1 MLTLVVDTNLF
12 HEFRPLDTLPW
23 SEITDANEIILL
35 VSDPVQTEL
44 DEQKKSSRAR
54 IKRRALEWVKR
65 FRELLKA
72 GETDLVVVEGSPRV
86 VLRLD
91 DTRPS
96 KVHENVLDLAVPDDA
111 IVAIAVNHQDRSAP
125 GELAI
130 FSDDLRPMRKAR
142 QVGLEFIEI
151 PDGWRRVPEQTEE
164 DKEKQRL
171 KEQIALLKRQEP
183 DLTLSCSLGSPSEF
197 VLPIYEPMTE
207 DQIEELMQLWTAQHP
222 IETNFERAKDSLL
235 ASTIPAVALGLS
247 RREFRPASE
256 TDIAQYKEDQYPAW
270 QERCRQK
277 LSEAHLFFSH
287 IEQSLTLDVELCN
300 QGTRPADDLQITFS
314 IVGGL
319 SVMPDPASEAE
330 EADED
335 EARDVQ
341 SFDLPP
347 PPEAPQGKWV
357 TIDPFG
363 SMLGRNY
370 GAIDP
375 FAPPYLG
382 TTLQDVLRENQRD
395 PNLFYYRNRPSEPVA
410 SYSLTCKQF
419 RHAGPPEIFSLL
431 VRPDRENVEALD
443 GKNALLEVV
452 CNASNLSDFDP
463 LKLSLKLK
471 VEAKSTYDLLLK
483 KMGQNPFNMPTGL
496 FGSDE

>member
-23 SEITDANEIILL
+23 SEITDADEIILL

-96 KVHENVLDLAVPDDA
+96 KEHENVLDLAVPDDV
-111 IVAIAVNHQDRSAP
+111 IVAIAVQYQDGSAS
-125 GELAI
+125 GDLAI

-151 PDGWRRVPEQTEE
+151 PDGWRRDPEQTEE

-171 KEQIALLKRQEP
+171 REQIAFLKQQEP
-183 DLTLSCSLGSPSEF
+183 DLTLSCSLDSPSEF

-207 DQIEELMQLWTAQHP
+207 DQIEELMQLWTSRHP
-222 IETNFERAKDSLL
+222 IETNFERAKDSHL
-235 ASTIPAVALGLS
+235 ASAIPAVAFGLS

-256 TDIAQYKEDQYPAW
+256 TDITQYKEDQYPAW
-270 QERCRQK
+270 LERCRQK
-277 LSEAHLFFSH
+277 LSEAHLFYNH
-287 IEQSLTLDVELCN
+287 IEQSLTLDVELRN
-300 QGTRPADDLQITFS
+300 QGTRPADDLQITFA

-330 EADED
+330 ETDED
-335 EARDVQ
+335 AARDFP
-341 SFDLPP
+341 SFDLPR

-357 TIDPFG
+357 TIDPFA
-363 SMLGRNY
+363 SILSRNY

-375 FAPPYLG
+375 FVPPYLG

-395 PNLFYYRNRPSEPVA
+395 PNVFYYRNRPSEPVA

-419 RHAGPPEIFSLL
+419 RHASPPETFSLL

-443 GKNALLEVV
+443 E
-452 CNASNLSDFDP
+452 
-463 LKLSLKLK
+463 
-471 VEAKSTYDLLLK
+471 K
-483 KMGQNPFNMPTGL
+483 KMRCWRWSVTRL
-496 FGSDE
+496 I

>member
-23 SEITDANEIILL
+23 SEITDTDEIILL

-44 DEQKKSSRAR
+44 DEQKKSSKAR

-72 GETDLVVVEGSPRV
+72 GKTDLVVVEGSPRV

-96 KVHENVLDLAVPDDA
+96 KEHENVLDLTVRDDA
-111 IVAIAVNHQDRSAP
+111 IVAIAVHHQDGSAP

-151 PDGWRRVPEQTEE
+151 PDGWRRDPEQTEE

-183 DLTLSCSLGSPSEF
+183 DLKLSCSLDSPSEF

-207 DQIEELMQLWTAQHP
+207 DQIEELMQLWTARHP

-235 ASTIPAVALGLS
+235 ASSNSAAALGLNP
-247 RREFRPASE
+247 REFRAASE
-256 TDIAQYKEDQYPAW
+256 QDIAQYKEDQYPAW
-270 QERCRQK
+270 LERCREK
-277 LSEAHLFFSH
+277 LSEAHLFFSY

-300 QGTRPADDLQITFS
+300 QGTRPADDLQITIS
-314 IVGGL
+314 TLGGL
-319 SVMPDPASEAE
+319 SVMPDPAT

-335 EARDVQ
+335 EATDVP

-357 TIDPFG
+357 TIDPFE
-363 SMLGRNY
+363 SIFGRKFGGIN
-370 GAIDP
+370 P
-375 FAPPYLG
+375 FASPYLG
-382 TTLQDVLRENQRD
+382 PTLQNVLRENQRD
-395 PNLFYYRNRPSEPVA
+395 PNHFYYRNRPSEPVA

-419 RHAGPPEIFSLL
+419 RHAGPPEVFCLL
-431 VRPDRENVEALD
+431 VRPDCENVKALE
-443 GKNALLEVV
+443 GKNALLEVA
-452 CNASNLSDFDP
+452 CNASNLSDFDS
-463 LKLSLKLK
+463 LRLSLKLK

-483 KMGQNPFNMPTGL
+483 KIGRDPFNMPTGL
-496 FGSDE
+496 FGSD